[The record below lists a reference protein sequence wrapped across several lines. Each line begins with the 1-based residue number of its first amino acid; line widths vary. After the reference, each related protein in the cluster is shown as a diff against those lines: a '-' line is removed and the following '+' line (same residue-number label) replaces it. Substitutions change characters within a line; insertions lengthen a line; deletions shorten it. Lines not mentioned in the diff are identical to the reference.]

1 MNTASEPLLLDL
13 DLTPPA
19 TPCHS
24 LELNLILVFIQ
35 ASTPIPI
42 PESEILRHAQCDS
55 FGYLT
60 GYQEYTFLEKAWYL
74 LRPIN
79 VPFKNKW
86 IRDTMSSLKLNQ
98 NFQDKEHQKFV
109 LHQVI
114 KVLGLDCFQSIVK
127 LSNCILEKVMESNAH
142 SDSLYTDAAAIVAIT
157 LKLLYAFNDRKS
169 STMRD
174 TPSQIEKVKTLVK

>member
-1 MNTASEPLLLDL
+1 
-13 DLTPPA
+13 
-19 TPCHS
+19 
-24 LELNLILVFIQ
+24 
-35 ASTPIPI
+35 
-42 PESEILRHAQCDS
+42 
-55 FGYLT
+55 
-60 GYQEYTFLEKAWYL
+60 
-74 LRPIN
+74 
-79 VPFKNKW
+79 
-86 IRDTMSSLKLNQ
+86 MSSLKLNQ

-169 STMRD
+169 STMRV